1 MTLGSSKY
9 VAAFDL
15 GTTSARVIIFD
26 EYGSPQAACQRP
38 LTQIFPKE
46 GWVEQDPM
54 EMFRQQLACFKGAL
68 SDLNIL
74 PSDISAIGITNQR
87 ETTVVWEKATGR
99 PIYPAIV
106 WQDHR
111 TTEQCEALGAHS
123 LMIRERTGLK
133 LDLIFPLRKSAGFWI
148 M

>member
-46 GWVEQDPM
+46 GWVEQDPW
-54 EMFRQQLACFKGAL
+54 RCFGSSLPVLKG
-68 SDLNIL
+68 
-74 PSDISAIGITNQR
+74 R
-87 ETTVVWEKATGR
+87 F
-99 PIYPAIV
+99 PI
-106 WQDHR
+106 
-111 TTEQCEALGAHS
+111 
-123 LMIRERTGLK
+123 
-133 LDLIFPLRKSAGFWI
+133 
-148 M
+148 